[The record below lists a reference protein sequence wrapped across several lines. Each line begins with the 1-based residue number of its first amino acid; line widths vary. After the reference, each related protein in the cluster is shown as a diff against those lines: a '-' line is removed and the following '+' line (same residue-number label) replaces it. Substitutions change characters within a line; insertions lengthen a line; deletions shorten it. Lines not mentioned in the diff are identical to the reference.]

1 MKQKI
6 IFFLIFAVIVSAC
19 TAVTT
24 KKTTIDIRIGIDGLS
39 LEFLK
44 NTPPQKVFEE
54 DVFPAIIRVK
64 NKGAYSIKGNDVAV
78 LSLGVEKDYTKK
90 VNLLKEGKVMQEG
103 AGSSAIFNLN
113 GKSQLNP
120 NGEEEIISYN
130 IEAGKID
137 PQSEAHPSTITATL
151 CYPYETVLESTIC
164 VDTDINNLRPGKKI
178 CSSQDLIFNS
188 GQGAPVAITKIE
200 PLMLPLQLSDSPVTD
215 KIKPQFL
222 IYIENKGPGVVI
234 KRESVKDFCTKSD
247 TTHEDFNIV
256 YIDAFL
262 SNKPLKCQ
270 LEKKKGSNENEI
282 RHIKLKD
289 KKDIIRCALEEGIQR
304 TDDAYLS
311 TLKIE
316 LSYGYTQSISASY
329 FIQKPV
335 S

>member
-6 IFFLIFAVIVSAC
+6 IFFLIFAVIVSSCSITNTRKAPL
-19 TAVTT
+19 
-24 KKTTIDIRIGIDGLS
+24 DIRSGLDGLS

-44 NTPPQKVFEE
+44 NTPPQKIFEN
-54 DVFPAIIRVK
+54 DVFPAIIKVK

-90 VNLLKEGKVMQEG
+90 VELLKGGKVMQEG

-120 NGEEEIISYN
+120 IGEEEIISYN

-137 PQSEAHPSTITATL
+137 PQSEAHPSTVTATL
-151 CYPYETVLESTIC
+151 CYPYETVLESTVC

-178 CSSQDLIFNS
+178 CSSQDLIFSN
-188 GQGAPVAITKIE
+188 GQGSPVSITKIE
-200 PLMLPLQLSDSPVTD
+200 PLMLPLQLSGSQITD

-234 KRESVKDFCTKSD
+234 KKESVKDFCTKSD
-247 TTHEDFNIV
+247 TTYENFNIV
-256 YIDAFL
+256 YVDAFL

-270 LEKKKGSNENEI
+270 LEKKEGSDELG
-282 RHIKLKD
+282 HIKLKD
-289 KKDIIRCALEEGIQR
+289 NKDIIRCYLEEGVPR
-304 TDDAYLS
+304 SDDPYLS
-311 TLKIE
+311 PLKIV
-316 LSYGYTQSISASY
+316 LKYGYTQSISASY